1 MTMKRMISLAAV
13 AALALA
19 NIVFGVLSVP
29 VNVAHAA
36 AARPLSGSETKDWGS
51 LVDGAGASEDVT
63 VYGAALGDFCVASM
77 SVDVVDIVV
86 TCNVTAANVATV
98 RLQNE
103 TTGTVDLAS
112 GTLRVQ
118 VIKVSATGG

>member
-1 MTMKRMISLAAV
+1 MKTFVRSSLLSILALFAVGNIALNVIAPANAAV
-13 AALALA
+13 
-19 NIVFGVLSVP
+19 
-29 VNVAHAA
+29 
-36 AARPLSGSETKDWGS
+36 ARPLSGSETKDWGS

-63 VYGAALGDFCVASM
+63 VQGAALGDFCVASM

-112 GTLRVQ
+112 GTLRVR
-118 VIKVSATGG
+118 VSKIDSTGG